1 MSTVMVSRASIF
13 AVVMSAASNSYKQ
26 ENMVKAL
33 RVTFKKKPPS
43 TRVMLAQAD
52 QAGYSPSSSSSN
64 APPPVTS
71 PVLSVE
77 NEEAETIEWSGPL
90 RQKGT
95 RSRMGKLMKALFPD
109 QHSVKSLNDLVG
121 KRCEVNLQENEK
133 GFLQVVE
140 VRPVEEPT
148 KTKRRSGK

>member
-1 MSTVMVSRASIF
+1 MKLTPDDFVYDLSDDLEPGWQTMEVLKQRTKEVTTKDPSGNTATYFVAEFGS
-13 AVVMSAASNSYKQ
+13 VV
-26 ENMVKAL
+26 
-33 RVTFKKKPPS
+33 
-43 TRVMLAQAD
+43 
-52 QAGYSPSSSSSN
+52 
-64 APPPVTS
+64 
-71 PVLSVE
+71 

-140 VRPVEEPT
+140 VRPEEPT
-148 KTKRRSGK
+148 KTKRRSDK

>member
-1 MSTVMVSRASIF
+1 MKLTPDDFVYDLSDDLEPGWQTMVVLKQWTKGVATRDSSGTATYFVVEFGSI
-13 AVVMSAASNSYKQ
+13 
-26 ENMVKAL
+26 EN
-33 RVTFKKKPPS
+33 
-43 TRVMLAQAD
+43 D
-52 QAGYSPSSSSSN
+52 
-64 APPPVTS
+64 
-71 PVLSVE
+71 
-77 NEEAETIEWSGPL
+77 EAETIEWSGPL

-109 QHSVKSLNDLVG
+109 QQSVKLLSDLVG

>member
-1 MSTVMVSRASIF
+1 MKLTPDDFVYDLSDDLEPGWQTMEVLKQRTKEVTTKDPSGNTATYFVAEFGS
-13 AVVMSAASNSYKQ
+13 VV
-26 ENMVKAL
+26 
-33 RVTFKKKPPS
+33 
-43 TRVMLAQAD
+43 
-52 QAGYSPSSSSSN
+52 
-64 APPPVTS
+64 
-71 PVLSVE
+71 

-109 QHSVKSLNDLVG
+109 QQNVKSLSDIVG

-140 VRPVEEPT
+140 VRPEEPT
-148 KTKRRSGK
+148 KTKRRSDK

>member
-1 MSTVMVSRASIF
+1 MKLTPDDFVYDLSDDLEPGWQTMEVLKQRTKEVTTKDPSGNTATYFVAEFGS
-13 AVVMSAASNSYKQ
+13 VV
-26 ENMVKAL
+26 
-33 RVTFKKKPPS
+33 
-43 TRVMLAQAD
+43 
-52 QAGYSPSSSSSN
+52 
-64 APPPVTS
+64 
-71 PVLSVE
+71 

-133 GFLQVVE
+133 GFLQVTE
-140 VRPVEEPT
+140 VRSIEEHTQT
-148 KTKRRSGK
+148 KKRSK